1 MSEDAVVERLKEGK
15 LTDEDVALLT
25 DDDVRQLVIYYATL
39 IRNPALRSDPT
50 VSKETAQKV
59 VRAWQNMP
67 RPLWDRFSQ
76 MVLKSGENF
85 WIRPADVNNRFG
97 IG

>member
-1 MSEDAVVERLKEGK
+1 MSEDVVQRLKEGEFS
-15 LTDEDVALLT
+15 DADVSLLT
-25 DDDVRQLVIYYATL
+25 DDDIRQLVIYYATL
-39 IRNPALRSDPT
+39 IQNPALRSDPT

-59 VRAWQNMP
+59 VRAWTNMP
-67 RPLWDRFSQ
+67 RLLWDRFSQ
-76 MVLKSGENF
+76 MVLESGENF

>member
-25 DDDVRQLVIYYATL
+25 DDDVRQLVIYYASI
-39 IRNPALRSDPT
+39 IRNPAFSR
-50 VSKETAQKV
+50 ETKLKV
-59 VRAWQNMP
+59 VDAWTSMP
-67 RPLWDRFSQ
+67 RPLWDRFFKVVAESEE
-76 MVLKSGENF
+76 KF
-85 WIRPADVNNRFG
+85 WVRPADLNNRFG